1 MTEEHATAAEP
12 PVRTLALDIG
22 GTGLKAAL
30 IGEDGALISDRQRV
44 ATSYPM
50 PPERMVAALVELAAP
65 LRPFDR
71 ASAGF
76 PGVVRAGRV
85 RTAPHFIT
93 SHGPGSDIDPELV
106 ELWRDF
112 DLAAALSAA
121 LGVET
126 RAANDADLQ
135 GAAVIAGVGLEL
147 VLTLGTGLGSALYR
161 DGRLACHLELAHH
174 PFQKGKS
181 YNERIGEAAR
191 GEVGTRRWSKRV
203 RAALRAIDALLLP
216 DRIWLG
222 GGNAGNVTGGY
233 GDAAERVTVIDNSA
247 GLAGGVALWGRDL
260 QLEGAAPVRAVP
272 ARAVPGS
279 AVPGSAVPPGAPGAP
294 GSPGPR

>member
-1 MTEEHATAAEP
+1 MTDGNATAEKAT
-12 PVRTLALDIG
+12 VRTLALDIG

-30 IGEDGALISDRQRV
+30 VAEDGVLISDRARV

-50 PPERMVAALVELAAP
+50 TPTRMVSTLGELAAP

-71 ASAGF
+71 VSVGF

-106 ELWRDF
+106 ELWRDY

-126 RAANDADLQ
+126 RVANDADLQ

-191 GEVGTRRWSKRV
+191 GDVGTKRWSKRV

-233 GDAAERVTVIDNSA
+233 GELAERVTVVDNSA
-247 GLAGGVALWGRDL
+247 GLAGGVALWRREL
-260 QLEGAAPVRAVP
+260 LLEGTR
-272 ARAVPGS
+272 PGS
-279 AVPGSAVPPGAPGAP
+279 AVSPESA
-294 GSPGPR
+294 GPR